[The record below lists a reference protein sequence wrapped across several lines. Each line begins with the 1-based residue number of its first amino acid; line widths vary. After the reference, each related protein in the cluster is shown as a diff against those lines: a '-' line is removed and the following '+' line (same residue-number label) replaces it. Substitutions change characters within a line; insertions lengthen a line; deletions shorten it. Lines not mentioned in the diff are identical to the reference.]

1 MTTATAT
8 APAADQKKMD
18 LQKEAVCLSVK
29 MGMLRTRRRIKS
41 DQIETDADKSMVH
54 VAKDIMES
62 EQLHAVEQFH
72 GQVRAYLKG
81 RCLPSPFRS
90 GVYLIKLQLVGE
102 VMDALGQF
110 EQQQKELIEA
120 FMTFYAECY
129 EKRNDPEWETAKKL
143 GSLFDA
149 SDYPDPAEVRKAFRF
164 QTQIWEIGTPGAL
177 RKIDRALYEREAAKM
192 QNVWEEARQSIT
204 GVLLQEFRDMTAKM
218 ADRLAP
224 GEDGKPK
231 IFRDTLVSNLQ
242 EWLDVFDKRA
252 LTDDQELIDYVKK
265 ARAMV
270 SGIKPETVRESES
283 LKAELA
289 SEMKNLTANLDKAIV
304 ERPGRMIQLED

>member
-1 MTTATAT
+1 
-8 APAADQKKMD
+8 
-18 LQKEAVCLSVK
+18 
-29 MGMLRTRRRIKS
+29 
-41 DQIETDADKSMVH
+41 
-54 VAKDIMES
+54 
-62 EQLHAVEQFH
+62 
-72 GQVRAYLKG
+72 
-81 RCLPSPFRS
+81 
-90 GVYLIKLQLVGE
+90 
-102 VMDALGQF
+102 
-110 EQQQKELIEA
+110 
-120 FMTFYAECY
+120 
-129 EKRNDPEWETAKKL
+129 
-143 GSLFDA
+143 
-149 SDYPDPAEVRKAFRF
+149 
-164 QTQIWEIGTPGAL
+164 
-177 RKIDRALYEREAAKM
+177 
-192 QNVWEEARQSIT
+192 
-204 GVLLQEFRDMTAKM
+204 M